1 MRHFSLEKWA
11 DFARDVAGQD
21 EKAAMQRHLS
31 DGCKECAKE
40 LRVWRRVH
48 QFGQQKPTY
57 EAPESVV
64 RSMKAIYAVEE
75 KPRIRRTRTAIG
87 ELLFDSFR
95 NPLPAG
101 VRSISTSSRQLLYGA
116 GDYRV
121 DVRLEPRVDSDKVSL
136 VGQVLNSADPENG
149 LDAVPVVLLK
159 GHKVVAESLT
169 NQFGEFHLECDLES
183 SLHLRVSL
191 PGETEVR
198 VPLVE
203 PAGEPPAG
211 SSDLLDSKGVRKLL
225 LPRSKKRTRKKV

>member
-11 DFARDVAGQD
+11 DFARNVAGQH
-21 EKAAMQRHLS
+21 EKAAMQTHLN

-40 LRVWRRVH
+40 LRLWRRVH
-48 QFGQQKPTY
+48 DFGQRQPAY
-57 EAPESVV
+57 EVPESVV
-64 RSMKAIYAVEE
+64 RSMKGIYAIEG
-75 KPRIRRTRTAIG
+75 KPRIRRAKTAIG

-121 DVRLEPRVDSDKVSL
+121 DVRLEPRMDSEKVSL
-136 VGQVLNSADPENG
+136 VGQVLNSADPESS

-159 GHKVVAESLT
+159 GGTIVAESLT
-169 NQFGEFHLECDLES
+169 NRFGEFHLECDLER

-191 PGETEVR
+191 PGETELR